1 MSESSQQPC
10 VGYVSF
16 FSDVEHE
23 ARVVTSCHPVT
34 LTYNS
39 YFIRETDAPPLIL
52 SISLPHDQ
60 TLAEAAYKFTLT
72 IPCYPAG
79 DILALASSARIRSRT
94 PGTDVTGF
102 RNYLKSPDTALGYIL
117 SAFGVSWNV
126 RVFLSPCGF
135 QSTFTNASLASRNG
149 GKCRRTLFKPSCNSP
164 APRWWSI

>member
-23 ARVVTSCHPVT
+23 AHVVTSGHRVT
-34 LTYNS
+34 LIYNS
-39 YFIRETDAPPLIL
+39 YFIRETDAPLTL
-52 SISLPHDQ
+52 STSSPHDQ
-60 TLAEAAYKFTLT
+60 PLAEAAYKFTLT
-72 IPCYPAG
+72 IPCYLVG
-79 DILALASSARIRSRT
+79 DILALASSTRIRSRT

-102 RNYLKSPDTALGYIL
+102 RNYLKSPDTALGCVL

-135 QSTFTNASLASRNG
+135 QSTCTNASLASRNG

-164 APRWWSI
+164 APRCGVH